1 MKKNIFGLNNNS
13 LQKLY
18 QEASKYCLDVS
29 KLIFG
34 GIVISGIMGLS
45 IETASLIWIG
55 LVAVVLTALL
65 GLILFILGHK
75 N

>member
-1 MKKNIFGLNNNS
+1 
-13 LQKLY
+13 
-18 QEASKYCLDVS
+18 
-29 KLIFG
+29 
-34 GIVISGIMGLS
+34 MGLS